1 MKTKWGHITVVA
13 IILIAI
19 YGFTNHTGEE
29 KSFIPSKRDQ
39 PSTDIYAN
47 NNFTTS
53 NLENTSEDY
62 FTNTIIE
69 DEPSIND
76 VSQLDYLVRTDL
88 GFPRIERILN
98 TYEETIKRYSNRYGF
113 DWQLILAVMNQESR
127 FRVQAVSHRGAYGLM
142 QIMPTTGRD
151 VSTALGIE
159 SVNHPEDNIA
169 GGVYYLWRVRSMFNA
184 PDDSRGGYTRS
195 AEDDLIRLSLAAYN
209 AGPTRV
215 RDAQQLAEYL
225 GLNPYHWDVIRD
237 LLPMLSQRYYTLH
250 HYVWENGRPAGG
262 YFYGWPETINYV
274 ESVMGYYSYYK
285 MIFD

>member
-1 MKTKWGHITVVA
+1 MKTKWGHITGIA

-19 YGFTNHTGEE
+19 NGCTNHTAEE
-29 KSFIPSKRDQ
+29 NTFIPSKADQ
-39 PSTDIYAN
+39 PLSELSAYA
-47 NNFTTS
+47 NFTTS
-53 NLENTSEDY
+53 DIEITAGEYFTDTIVKDESIFKDISELDY
-62 FTNTIIE
+62 F
-69 DEPSIND
+69 
-76 VSQLDYLVRTDL
+76 VRADL

-98 TYEETIKRYSNRYGF
+98 TYEETIKRYANRYGF

-127 FRVQAVSHRGAYGLM
+127 FRIQAVSHRGAYGLM

-184 PDDSRGGYTRS
+184 PGESR
-195 AEDDLIRLSLAAYN
+195 EDYASSTEGDLIRLSLAAYN

-215 RDAQQLAEYL
+215 RDAQRLAEYL
-225 GLNPYHWDVIRD
+225 GLDPYQWEVIRD
-237 LLPMLSQRYYTLH
+237 LLPMLSRRYYTLH
-250 HYVWENGRPAGG
+250 NYVWENGRPEGG

-285 MIFD
+285 MIFE